1 MAAKDFDSQQA
12 EKQAL
17 DAERRSLL
25 ETLDDLL
32 ETPLLV
38 LSFGWLVLVI
48 VDLVWGLEPILQTL
62 MNVIWTVFIVD
73 FLVRFMVAPAKIVFL
88 RQNWL
93 TVISLLLPAF
103 RIFRA
108 VRIFRIVRTGTRATR
123 LVSLVGSANRGMRTL
138 RASMGRRGLGYV
150 LGLTLLVTL
159 LGAAG
164 VYAFE
169 GAPGA
174 ADGPANYGE
183 ALWWTAMLMTTLGSD
198 YVPQTGEGRILMLL
212 LATYAFAIF
221 GYVTAAL
228 ASYLVG
234 REATQPHGAVAGGAE
249 VAALRQ
255 EIAMLRTELA
265 RGREEQEESAQ
276 SAGFTG
282 PRECAD

>member
-1 MAAKDFDSQQA
+1 MTKEGSDPRQA

-25 ETLDDLL
+25 KTLDDLL

-48 VDLVWGLEPILQTL
+48 IDLVWGLEPVLQTL
-62 MNVIWTVFIVD
+62 MNVIWAVFILD
-73 FLVRFMVAPAKIVFL
+73 FLVRFMVAPAKLVYL
-88 RQNWL
+88 RRNWL

-108 VRIFRIVRTGTRATR
+108 VRIFRVVRTGTRATR
-123 LVSLVGSANRGMRTL
+123 LVSLIGSANRGMRTL

-164 VYAFE
+164 IYAFE
-169 GAPGA
+169 GAPA
-174 ADGPANYGE
+174 SAQGPANYGE

-198 YVPQTGEGRILMLL
+198 FVPQTGEGRVLMLL

-234 REATQPHGAVAGGAE
+234 REATQPHGAVAGAAD

-255 EIAMLRTELA
+255 EIAALRAELA
-265 RGREEQEESAQ
+265 REREGQARQ
-276 SAGFTG
+276 A
-282 PRECAD
+282 

>member
-1 MAAKDFDSQQA
+1 MTKEGSDPRQA

-25 ETLDDLL
+25 QTLDDLL

-38 LSFGWLVLVI
+38 LSFSWLVLVI
-48 VDLVWGLEPILQTL
+48 IDLVWGLEPVLQTL
-62 MNVIWTVFIVD
+62 MNVIWAVFILD
-73 FLVRFMVAPAKIVFL
+73 FLVRFIVAPAKLAYL
-88 RQNWL
+88 RRNWL

-108 VRIFRIVRTGTRATR
+108 VRIFRVVRTGTRATR
-123 LVSLVGSANRGMRTL
+123 LVSLIGSANRGMRTL

-164 VYAFE
+164 IYAFE
-169 GAPGA
+169 GAPA
-174 ADGPANYGE
+174 SAQGPANYGE

-198 YVPQTGEGRILMLL
+198 FVPQTGEGRILMLL

-234 REATQPHGAVAGGAE
+234 REATQPNGAVAGAAD

-255 EIAMLRTELA
+255 EIAALRAELA
-265 RGREEQEESAQ
+265 RAREGQARQ
-276 SAGFTG
+276 A
-282 PRECAD
+282 